1 MAQEAVVLPQR
12 DVGGFTLWGHERGM
26 TVDLLGAGS
35 ARPTL
40 AFFVDTGDNGVLVSS
55 SSPPPD
61 ELLEATLRL
70 SRRMLLFLHSYTSRA
85 NGW

>member
-1 MAQEAVVLPQR
+1 M
-12 DVGGFTLWGHERGM
+12 WGHEGGR
-26 TVDLLGAGS
+26 TVDLLGVGS
-35 ARPTL
+35 VRPTL

-61 ELLEATLRL
+61 ESLEATLWL
-70 SRRMLLFLHSYTSRA
+70 SRRMLLFLCSYMSRA